1 MKIQPVE
8 FKVMIKPDKVEEIS
22 AGGIWASH
30 ESVDKQQF
38 SVDRG
43 EVIAFGTGFFSE
55 LPGPVPKVG
64 EKVLYSR
71 YAGTLFDVWEDIP
84 EGAELTPYE
93 EKVGI
98 TKRKVTYR
106 LLNDKDI
113 CAIMEE

>member
-8 FKVMIKPDKVEEIS
+8 FKVMVRPDKVEEQS
-22 AGGIWASH
+22 AGGIWAPT

-43 EVIAFGTGFFSE
+43 EVIAFGAGFFSE
-55 LPGPVPKVG
+55 LPGPVPQVG
-64 EKVLYSR
+64 DKVLFDR
-71 YAGTLFDVWEDIP
+71 YGGTLFDVWEDIP
-84 EGAELTPYE
+84 EGDETRYELQV
-93 EKVGI
+93 KA

>member
-8 FKVMIKPDKVEEIS
+8 FKVLIKPDEVEGQTSGGLYLPDS
-22 AGGIWASH
+22 AR
-30 ESVDKQQF
+30 DKQQF

-43 EVIAFGTGFFSE
+43 EVIAFGIGFFSE

-64 EKVLYSR
+64 DKVLYSR

-84 EGAELTPYE
+84 EGDETRYELQV
-93 EKVGI
+93 KA